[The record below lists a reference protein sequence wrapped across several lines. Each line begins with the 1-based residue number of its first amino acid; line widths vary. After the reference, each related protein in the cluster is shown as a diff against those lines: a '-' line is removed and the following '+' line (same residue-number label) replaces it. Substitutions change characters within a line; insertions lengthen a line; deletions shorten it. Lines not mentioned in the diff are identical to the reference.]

1 VTALDSLSLMGYPKE
16 DPDIKKALSWLVKNQ
31 LPNGLWKLTY
41 FKKTVKTENSSVK
54 SREGCLWLTLTISKI
69 FKRLYRDNC

>member
-16 DPDIKKALSWLVKNQ
+16 DPDIKKAELAFKNQ

-54 SREGCLWLTLTISKI
+54 SKEGCLWLTLTISKI